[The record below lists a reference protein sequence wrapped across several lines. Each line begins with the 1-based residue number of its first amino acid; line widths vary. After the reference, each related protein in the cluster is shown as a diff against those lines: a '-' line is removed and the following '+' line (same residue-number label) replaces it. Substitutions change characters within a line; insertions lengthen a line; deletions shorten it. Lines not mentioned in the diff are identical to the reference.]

1 LHKRSTTQ
9 IQIVCLPSET
19 KETKKMKL
27 LTATLSLALCAC
39 SSVSKET
46 YTETRTLRYPKG
58 ITPHLKDFYLQPE
71 VEAQPQPQ
79 PTNNTPDYAGIL
91 PDSEVIPTNNA
102 EQITAE
108 IERLKHENELL
119 EARAYNQA
127 LQNLN

>member
-58 ITPHLKDFYLQPE
+58 ITPHLKDFYLQPGA
-71 VEAQPQPQ
+71 EAQQQ
-79 PTNNTPDYAGIL
+79 TTNSTPTYAGVL
-91 PDSEVIPTNNA
+91 PDSDVIPTQNT
-102 EQITAE
+102 EQIAAE

>member
-1 LHKRSTTQ
+1 
-9 IQIVCLPSET
+9 
-19 KETKKMKL
+19 MKL
-27 LTATLSLALCAC
+27 LTSTITLALCAC

-71 VEAQPQPQ
+71 VEAQPQPT
-79 PTNNTPDYAGIL
+79 TNSTPDYAGVL
-91 PDSEVIPTNNA
+91 PDSDVIPTDNTQNIA
-102 EQITAE
+102 AE

-127 LQNLN
+127 LQNL

>member
-1 LHKRSTTQ
+1 
-9 IQIVCLPSET
+9 
-19 KETKKMKL
+19 MKL

-58 ITPHLKDFYLQPE
+58 ITPHLKDFYLQPGE
-71 VEAQPQPQ
+71 EQPQ
-79 PTNNTPDYAGIL
+79 PTNSTPDYAGIL

>member
-1 LHKRSTTQ
+1 
-9 IQIVCLPSET
+9 
-19 KETKKMKL
+19 MKL
-27 LTATLSLALCAC
+27 LTATISLALCAC
-39 SSVSKET
+39 SVSKET

-71 VEAQPQPQ
+71 VEAQPQP
-79 PTNNTPDYAGIL
+79 TNSTPDYAGIL

>member
-1 LHKRSTTQ
+1 LHKRSTAQ

-19 KETKKMKL
+19 KKTKKMKL
-27 LTATLSLALCAC
+27 LTATISLALCAC
-39 SSVSKET
+39 SVSKET

-58 ITPHLKDFYLQPE
+58 ITPHLKDFYLQPGAE
-71 VEAQPQPQ
+71 QPQPQ
-79 PTNNTPDYAGIL
+79 PTNSTPDYAGVL
-91 PDSEVIPTNNA
+91 PDSDVIPTQNT
-102 EQITAE
+102 EQIAAE

>member
-1 LHKRSTTQ
+1 
-9 IQIVCLPSET
+9 
-19 KETKKMKL
+19 MKL
-27 LTATLSLALCAC
+27 LTATITLALCAC

-58 ITPHLKDFYLQPE
+58 ITPHLKDFYLQPGIE
-71 VEAQPQPQ
+71 QPQI
-79 PTNNTPDYAGIL
+79 NSTPDYAGIL

>member
-1 LHKRSTTQ
+1 
-9 IQIVCLPSET
+9 
-19 KETKKMKL
+19 MKL

-46 YTETRTLRYPKG
+46 YTETRTLNYPKG
-58 ITPHLKDFYLQPE
+58 ITPHLKDFYLQPGAE
-71 VEAQPQPQ
+71 QPQPQ
-79 PTNNTPDYAGIL
+79 PQPNNSTPDFAGIL
-91 PDSEVIPTNNA
+91 PDMDVIPTNNA